1 MFEKEIKFIGDF
13 SFNQVRSLG
22 NTFTLDKIIA
32 TGIHPAIVQYISA
45 ELEYMIYSDRQK
57 LLQQSY
63 FDYTGKEIS
72 DHFQKISSEIKKQ
85 KKISIDDSKKLIF
98 QAVSFNINYL
108 VRPRWSL
115 TKLIFNEQPVIS
127 AEEMKMMLNYL
138 YYYEYFKKV
147 LTGYISKRNLMQI
160 SSTEFE
166 IILDKI
172 DNELINSNQRQLVT
186 NSFISIGDFFN
197 IGGVDKNLLPL
208 TSVEIF
214 CKEKNLLNL
223 LVRLRKVIP
232 NDVKRRFDRVEIER
246 ILFTSDAQ
254 FKQEDSSMFET
265 EIKTDEMI
273 NKIDAED
280 VKSEQEK
287 DNTLEKDEMQ
297 KSDLETFLSP
307 EEEEALLSLYS
318 EESKNSEV
326 VLNKPKSQTEEKI
339 VVEEEKEIVSFTDT
353 DSEDDDNIEVN
364 IPESES
370 YLAEESLSYNESIEP
385 INSVPPLEDILNTD
399 KELDELVEAITET
412 KSSNDIESED
422 TIKNEIE
429 ELEETEISDSE
440 IEADQT
446 NTSIEKEIVQEMI
459 EDMYSEKISDTSEI
473 DEIEDVEIK
482 FNKVDEDIKSEVVE
496 NKIESLENDL
506 LNIFEGLDNLDLTL
520 PQKGKMFEETS
531 EFENSEIDFEK
542 SNLNETQA
550 EQNENF
556 DDYLNSMDEVV
567 FSEKVPENFEE
578 KAQIKN
584 DYAEVEQKIEEKT
597 NVLSVQEKNEKTVV
611 HPRNVRPKDL
621 FSYLRKK
628 EIKKIVSYIFAN
640 DEEDFTN
647 TVERVMDCH
656 SYKEASE
663 ILKAVFTSYKIS
675 PYSKEAIT
683 FTNAVSNYFRQA

>member
-1 MFEKEIKFIGDF
+1 M
-13 SFNQVRSLG
+13 
-22 NTFTLDKIIA
+22 
-32 TGIHPAIVQYISA
+32 
-45 ELEYMIYSDRQK
+45 
-57 LLQQSY
+57 
-63 FDYTGKEIS
+63 
-72 DHFQKISSEIKKQ
+72 
-85 KKISIDDSKKLIF
+85 
-98 QAVSFNINYL
+98 
-108 VRPRWSL
+108 
-115 TKLIFNEQPVIS
+115 
-127 AEEMKMMLNYL
+127 
-138 YYYEYFKKV
+138 
-147 LTGYISKRNLMQI
+147 
-160 SSTEFE
+160 
-166 IILDKI
+166 
-172 DNELINSNQRQLVT
+172 
-186 NSFISIGDFFN
+186 
-197 IGGVDKNLLPL
+197 
-208 TSVEIF
+208 
-214 CKEKNLLNL
+214 NL

-353 DSEDDDNIEVN
+353 DSVDDDNIEVN

-385 INSVPPLEDILNTD
+385 VNSVPPLEDILNTD

>member
-13 SFNQVRSLG
+13 CFNQIRSLG
-22 NTFTLDKIIA
+22 NSFTLEKIIT

-72 DHFQKISSEIKKQ
+72 DHFQKISGEIKKQ

-98 QAVSFNINYL
+98 QAVSFNINFL

-127 AEEMKMMLNYL
+127 SEEMKMMLNYL

-147 LTGYISKRNLMQI
+147 LTGYINKRNLMQI

-172 DNELINSNQRQLVT
+172 DNELINTNQRQLVA

-208 TSVEIF
+208 TAVEIF
-214 CKEKNLLNL
+214 CKEKNLLDL
-223 LVRLRKVIP
+223 LIKLRKVIP

-246 ILFTSDAQ
+246 IIFASDTHLKPGVVAAL
-254 FKQEDSSMFET
+254 ET

-273 NKIDAED
+273 DRIDVEE
-280 VKSEQEK
+280 VKADQEK
-287 DNTLEKDEMQ
+287 LNAVESDEMQ

-318 EESKNSEV
+318 EEAQTTEIASDESIKQIEDNIVFEEENEIVPLPEDDADYNQIEDNQSSDFDSYQVNESLFHGADLDSEV
-326 VLNKPKSQTEEKI
+326 TFKTTEE
-339 VVEEEKEIVSFTDT
+339 
-353 DSEDDDNIEVN
+353 
-364 IPESES
+364 
-370 YLAEESLSYNESIEP
+370 
-385 INSVPPLEDILNTD
+385 ILNTD
-399 KELDELVEAITET
+399 EELDELVEAITET
-412 KSSNDIESED
+412 MPSNLNKSDD
-422 TIKNEIE
+422 TIKNEFE
-429 ELEETEISDSE
+429 ELREVEINDSE
-440 IEADQT
+440 IETDQAS
-446 NTSIEKEIVQEMI
+446 TSVEKEIVQEMI
-459 EDMYSEKISDTSEI
+459 EDLYTEKLPDTSEI
-473 DEIEDVEIK
+473 DDIEELEISSEPIE
-482 FNKVDEDIKSEVVE
+482 EDIKSAAAE
-496 NKIESLENDL
+496 NKIESLENEL
-506 LNIFEGLDNLDLTL
+506 MNIFEGLDNLDLTL
-520 PQKGKMFEETS
+520 PQKGKMFEDTSDENLKKDLETTNVV
-531 EFENSEIDFEK
+531 E
-542 SNLNETQA
+542 SNTIKKASL
-550 EQNENF
+550 
-556 DDYLNSMDEVV
+556 DDYLNSMDEIV
-567 FSEKVPENFEE
+567 FTDKRNDKSEENL
-578 KAQIKN
+578 QVKN
-584 DYAEVEQKIEEKT
+584 DIVEVEPIME
-597 NVLSVQEKNEKTVV
+597 VQENNSRPREKNEKPTV
-611 HPRNVRPKDL
+611 HPRNIRPKDL